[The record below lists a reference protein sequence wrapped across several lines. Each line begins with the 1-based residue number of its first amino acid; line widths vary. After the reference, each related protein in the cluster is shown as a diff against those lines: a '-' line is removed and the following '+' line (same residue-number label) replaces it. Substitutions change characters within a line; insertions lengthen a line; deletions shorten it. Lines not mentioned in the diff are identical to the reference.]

1 MKNYCEIV
9 KELNKAKARAEKAKT
24 ACEQIGDE
32 LSAHFDKIRNG
43 GGRFATSEAWKE
55 ERARIDERLKAE
67 AEKETRARIEA
78 AILKDNAAQALF
90 AENIGKICE
99 IWNSYAGKVHGE
111 KTRDKIRAEI
121 ETATGLRVWVVNDY
135 SGAKISINTTARG
148 SFFYGYGDTLTAY
161 ATETQTTDGGNKIQ
175 PLRAE
180 AFRLSYIGAYV
191 DDVKKHAAAL
201 VKAHAAAMKAEQE
214 FKNACENYNAL
225 TRGKINRA
233 NPREG
238 VKKWFF

>member
-1 MKNYCEIV
+1 MKDYGEIL
-9 KELNKAKARAEKAKT
+9 KELERAKARAEKAKT

-43 GGRFATSEAWKE
+43 GGRFAVSEAWKE

-90 AENIGKICE
+90 LENIGKICE

-121 ETATGLRVWVVNDY
+121 ETATGLRVWVANDY
-135 SGAKISINTTARG
+135 GGAKISINTTARG

-161 ATETQTTDGGNKIQ
+161 ANDTTTTDGGNKIQ
-175 PLRAE
+175 PISAE
-180 AFRLSYIGAYV
+180 NFRLWYIGAYV
-191 DDVKKHAAAL
+191 DDVKKHAAAII
-201 VKAHAAAMKAEQE
+201 KAHAAAEKAEQE
-214 FKNACENYNAL
+214 FKNACSAYNDL
-225 TRGKINRA
+225 TRGNMQRA
-233 NPREG
+233 NTRDG
-238 VKKWFF
+238 VKKWYF